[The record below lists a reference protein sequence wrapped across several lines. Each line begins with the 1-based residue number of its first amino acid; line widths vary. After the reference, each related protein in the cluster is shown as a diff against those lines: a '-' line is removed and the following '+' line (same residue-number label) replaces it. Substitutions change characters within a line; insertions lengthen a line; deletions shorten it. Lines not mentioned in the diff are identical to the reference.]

1 MNLSRPIFAINII
14 ISCLRKLL
22 IKHIL
27 FTAFMNQLYMYIILK
42 NVKWKDS
49 VSSATRNSDR
59 IFEVTDRFSIF

>member
-1 MNLSRPIFAINII
+1 MNLSRLIFAINII
-14 ISCLRKLL
+14 ISCLRKSP

-27 FTAFMNQLYMYIILK
+27 FTACMNRLYMYIIL
-42 NVKWKDS
+42 KWKDS

>member
-1 MNLSRPIFAINII
+1 
-14 ISCLRKLL
+14 
-22 IKHIL
+22 
-27 FTAFMNQLYMYIILK
+27 MYIILK